1 MEKSKNIGN
10 EGLNRLVISP
20 EFYEIAKDLKKNNI
34 NLPKSSPHEYTNDYQ
49 TQGKVSCLDTKI
61 TNYKLNP
68 NNGSK
73 KAKIGE
79 IVAYDES
86 IQKFQCLEGSAYY
99 VCHSIVLM
107 SDKSPR
113 YVPASYV
120 TFNFYTTAEQVAQN
134 TKLKMCE
141 KNIER
146 EFNKDTEIDKI
157 DFLVENVPAGS
168 ILLIDGPLIAGDY
181 YTYMIDKIDNF
192 IAKGIIPI
200 FFVKNSSSNL
210 VIENIPEL
218 RAKYNSDL
226 HWSFKELDEGERSS
240 FFRFTDLHAP
250 KNSKM
255 FCYLKGFRKAS
266 PQRVE
271 FHVPTFANL
280 ESNKQL
286 DDIMDLIYYL
296 VLAQGN
302 PNDPQV
308 RPIAI
313 AEMFAKESLKVL
325 NIMKMLERSSWMQAT
340 MNQAR
345 GYI

>member
-1 MEKSKNIGN
+1 
-10 EGLNRLVISP
+10 
-20 EFYEIAKDLKKNNI
+20 
-34 NLPKSSPHEYTNDYQ
+34 
-49 TQGKVSCLDTKI
+49 
-61 TNYKLNP
+61 
-68 NNGSK
+68 
-73 KAKIGE
+73 
-79 IVAYDES
+79 
-86 IQKFQCLEGSAYY
+86 
-99 VCHSIVLM
+99 M

-120 TFNFYTTAEQVAQN
+120 TFNFYTTAQQIAEN

-141 KNIER
+141 SNIER
-146 EFNKDTEIDKI
+146 EFSRDTEVDKI
-157 DFLVENVPAGS
+157 NFLLENVPPGS

-181 YTYMIDKIDNF
+181 YTYMIDEISKF
-192 IAKGIIPI
+192 IENGITPV

-226 HWSFKELDEGERSS
+226 HWAFEELKEGERTS

-250 KNSKM
+250 KNSKI
-255 FCYLKGFRKAS
+255 FCYLKGYRKAS

-280 ESNKQL
+280 ENSGRL
-286 DDIMDLIYYL
+286 DELMDLVYYL
-296 VLAQGN
+296 LLAQGN

-308 RPIAI
+308 RPIAV

-325 NIMKMLERSSWMQAT
+325 NIMKMLEKSSWMQAT
-340 MNQAR
+340 MNQGR
-345 GYI
+345 GYT